1 MGGNLAC
8 AGGVSAETSASGLFG
23 LFRLRD
29 HGDGQPRPRES
40 TTNPSWWLAVLRPFN
55 EGVHPRT
62 VAALINTKLNKNG
75 LARAT
80 IGSMTVSINPDGDW
94 TVDRR

>member
-1 MGGNLAC
+1 M
-8 AGGVSAETSASGLFG
+8 
-23 LFRLRD
+23 
-29 HGDGQPRPRES
+29 
-40 TTNPSWWLAVLRPFN
+40 LRPFN

>member
-1 MGGNLAC
+1 M
-8 AGGVSAETSASGLFG
+8 
-23 LFRLRD
+23 
-29 HGDGQPRPRES
+29 
-40 TTNPSWWLAVLRPFN
+40 LRPFK
-55 EGVHPRT
+55 EGVHPRM